1 MTFTLIE
8 TQPLTDIHSTGYLY
22 KHNKTGAQVLHL
34 DNRDENKAFAI
45 AFKTPPYSDNG
56 ITHILE
62 HSVLNGSEAY
72 PSKEPFVELI
82 KSSLNTFLNAMT
94 YPDKTVYPVASTN
107 DKDYMNLMSV
117 YLDAVFKPKLI
128 SDPQILAQE
137 GWHYHLENT
146 EDELIY
152 KGVVYNEMKGAL
164 GSPDRALYQ
173 AMSEQLYGSSIYA
186 HESGGDP
193 ISIPELT
200 QEEFVS
206 YHAQYYH
213 PSNSLTVVYGDID
226 RDVVFNQIARYFD
239 DYELNDEQTDFTFEL
254 KAPEMLDYHGTY
266 SITEGDNPEN
276 KSYLGLGWHIGLAD
290 DNLDIIGMQVL
301 NAVLFGNNDAPL
313 KKALIEAEI
322 GGDISAGVDE
332 FGWPIAYIIEIQDA
346 NEAKLDTFKNV
357 VKDTLSKLV
366 EEGIDRELITA
377 ALNRQKF
384 ALREAAISESNP
396 RGVAYALTAFSTW
409 LYDYSPFSNLSFN
422 NYLDELTK
430 LAKTGYFETLIEE
443 KLLNNDHKTS
453 VTLIAEPGKN
463 DRIEKERHAKLQEF
477 KANLTEAELN
487 QIIEDTKALIERQ
500 ETPDKAEDLDK
511 IPTLE
516 REDLSPDIESV
527 PFEMT
532 EMFEGTNLYYSDQF
546 TSEIDYITYYFD
558 LSDFEAEEFSKISLL
573 SHLIG
578 NLDTKKHSLSEFRKS
593 VNTYTGGIYASNV
606 VFTDKD
612 GVAKPY
618 LYIRGKALYENLDH
632 LIALMTEAVEDILIK
647 DKSKV
652 LSIVQSLKA
661 DLEDQINYGA
671 HVLSSNYALSQF
683 SPTHALKDR
692 TDGIGYFYYI
702 KEVINQLQ
710 TGEETAIFD
719 TLNETLHRLFNK
731 ARIHLLY
738 VGDGERVEMIKEKV
752 SESFKAF
759 ETKNDLPTARYVAN
773 TKESTAFITSQDVNY
788 VAAATH
794 SDLMEDKKGS
804 DSVLATILRFDYL
817 WNTIRVKGGAYG
829 SMYQHSRH
837 GQVSMASYRD
847 PNIVESLET
856 YYQAGEYLNRLSL
869 TEEEILKYIIGTLSP
884 IVRPASAI
892 DKGIQ
897 QFGRYQAGVTDDDR
911 RRIKQE
917 ILNTTADELKARAK
931 FFENFKEDAT
941 QVVIGNKTQIDKL
954 SDHFDQIKELY

>member
-8 TQPLTDIHSTGYLY
+8 TQELTDIHSTGYLY
-22 KHNKTGAQVLHL
+22 KHNATGAQVLHL
-34 DNRDENKAFAI
+34 DNTDENKAFAI

-62 HSVLNGSEAY
+62 HSVLNGSEKY

-94 YPDKTVYPVASTN
+94 YSDKTVYPVASTN
-107 DKDYMNLMSV
+107 DKDYLNLMSV
-117 YLDAVFKPKLI
+117 YLDAVFKPNLI
-128 SDPQILAQE
+128 KDPQILAQE
-137 GWHYHLENT
+137 GWHYHLENK
-146 EDELIY
+146 EDDLIY

-173 AMSEQLYGSSIYA
+173 AISEQLYGNSIYS

-193 ISIPELT
+193 VSIPELT
-200 QEEFVS
+200 QEEFVE
-206 YHAQYYH
+206 YHEKYYH

-226 RDVVFNQIARYFD
+226 QEVVFNQIASYFNNYD
-239 DYELNDEQTDFTFEL
+239 ALEETTDFTFDL
-254 KAPEMLDYHGTY
+254 TVPENKDFQGTY
-266 SITEGDNPEN
+266 SITDGDNPEN

-332 FGWPIAYIIEIQDA
+332 FGWPVAYVIEIQDA
-346 NEAKLDTFKNV
+346 NEEKLDTFKKV
-357 VKDTLSKLV
+357 VKETLAELV
-366 EEGIDRELITA
+366 KEGIDLELIIA

-409 LYDYSPFSNLSFN
+409 LYDFSPFSNLSFN
-422 NYLDELTK
+422 NYLDELTDK
-430 LAKTGYFETLIEE
+430 AQKGYFEKLIQE
-443 KLLNNDHKTS
+443 KLLNNKFNTS

-463 DRIEKERHAKLQEF
+463 DRIEKERHAKLQEY
-477 KANLTEAELN
+477 KASLSDDELD
-487 QIIEDTKALIERQ
+487 QIIEETKALIVRQ
-500 ETPDKAEDLDK
+500 ETPDKTEDLDK
-511 IPTLE
+511 IPTLS
-516 REDLSPDIESV
+516 REDLSRDIETV
-527 PFEMT
+527 PFETT
-532 EMFEGTNLYYSDQF
+532 ELFEGTKLFYSDQF
-546 TSEIDYITYYFD
+546 TSEIDYVTFYFD
-558 LSDFEAEEFSKISLL
+558 LSDFEAEEFSQISLV

-578 NLDTKKHSLSEFRKS
+578 NLDTNNYSLSELRKA

-606 VFTDKD
+606 VFTSQD
-612 GVAKPY
+612 GEAKPY
-618 LYIRGKALYENLDH
+618 LYIRGKALYENSDKL
-632 LIALMTEAVEDILIK
+632 LSLMTESFKEIVIN

-652 LSIVQSLKA
+652 MSIAQSLKA
-661 DLEDQINYGA
+661 ELEDQINYGA

-702 KEVINQLQ
+702 KEVLNQLQ
-710 TGEETAIFD
+710 DGKEATVFEALNN
-719 TLNETLHRLFNK
+719 TLKMLFNK
-731 ARIHLLY
+731 ARINVLY
-738 VGDGERVEMIKEKV
+738 VGDGERVNLIKEKV
-752 SESFKAF
+752 NQLFADF
-759 ETKNDLPTARYVAN
+759 ELDSNLAKVTYQAN
-773 TKESTAFITSQDVNY
+773 PKESTAFITSQDVNY
-788 VAAATH
+788 VAAATE
-794 SDLMEDKKGS
+794 SELMADKKGS
-804 DSVLATILRFDYL
+804 DSVLATILRYDYL

-829 SMYQHSRH
+829 SSFQHSRH
-837 GQVSMASYRD
+837 GQVAMASYRD

-856 YYQAGEYLNRLSL
+856 YYQAGEYLNQLSL

-897 QFGRYQAGVTDDDR
+897 AFGRYQAGVTDDER
-911 RRIKQE
+911 LRIKHE
-917 ILNTTADELKARAK
+917 ILDTTEDELKDRAK
-931 FFENFKEDAT
+931 FFANFKEIAT
-941 QVVIGNKTQIDKL
+941 QVVIGNKTQIDNLADK
-954 SDHFDQIKELY
+954 FDTIKELY